1 MRFGILIF
9 IILFSL
15 SSFACDV
22 DVIILEGDEIA
33 FCQGSGTTINASSGF
48 NSYSWTGPQN
58 GSGQTFTPIIS
69 GEYVVSALDENSC
82 VSTDTIQ
89 VTVYSAPVGIIIS
102 SEGNLIC
109 EGSSGTL
116 LSLTQGFAAYE
127 WSTGSTQSA
136 IQVTE
141 GGVYSVQVI
150 DFNGCIGNSSIVINQ
165 PEFGFSS
172 SAEQICTGG
181 TVILS
186 ATGGTSY
193 LWSTGETTNSI
204 TVSPEIQ
211 TTYSVTVTNGTCSQE
226 FSQSIDVIAVPSS
239 IIEDTFIIAHGNVI
253 FMNGPAG
260 YDSYS
265 WTPQTDITLF
275 NTQGT
280 TFFGTNSSEY
290 TLIST
295 HAEGCQ
301 REDYF
306 VVIVL
311 SMEAPV
317 GFSPNGDQVNDTFV
331 IPELELYDGSIVI
344 WNRWGDIV
352 YESDNYQNDWNG
364 TCQTALCIGSGPLP
378 EGTYYYKVETE
389 NLTFTGFTTIKY

>member
-1 MRFGILIF
+1 MRTCILIF
-9 IILFSL
+9 LIINSI

-22 DVIILEGDEIA
+22 DVTILEGDNIA
-33 FCQGSGTTINASSGF
+33 FCQGNETALNASPDF
-48 NSYSWTGPQN
+48 TDYSWTGPQN
-58 GSGQTFTPIIS
+58 GSGQVFTPLIS
-69 GEYVVSALDENSC
+69 GEYVVSALDELGC
-82 VSTDTIQ
+82 TSTDTIQ
-89 VTVYSAPVGIIIS
+89 VTVYDAPVGIIVS
-102 SEGNLIC
+102 SEGNVIC
-109 EGSSGTL
+109 EGSAGTL
-116 LSLTQGFAAYE
+116 LSLTQGFASYE

-136 IQVTE
+136 IQVTV
-141 GGVYSVQVI
+141 GGVYSVEVT

-165 PEFGFSS
+165 PEFSLNA
-172 SAEQICTGG
+172 SAQLICTGG
-181 TVILS
+181 TVVLTG
-186 ATGGTSY
+186 TGGSSY
-193 LWSTGETTNSI
+193 LWSTGETTSSI
-204 TVSPEIQ
+204 SVSPESQ
-211 TTYSVTVTNGTCSQE
+211 TTYSVTITYGSCGE
-226 FSQSIDVIAVPSS
+226 DFSETIDVISVPSS
-239 IIEDTFIIAHGNVI
+239 ILQDTFIIAEGNVI

-265 WTPQTDITLF
+265 WSPKTDITLF

-280 TFFGTNSSEY
+280 TFYGTSSSEY

-295 HAEGCQ
+295 HSEGCQ

-311 SMEAPV
+311 AMDAPV

-331 IPELELYDGSIVI
+331 IPELEFYEGSIVI

-352 YESDNYQNDWNG
+352 YESDDYQNDWNG
-364 TCQTALCIGSGPLP
+364 TCQSGLCIGSGPLP